1 VGMSRDDDAF
11 VDGDMEPDPELNKL
25 TNDVIGAAIAVHRA
39 LGPGQLESAYQR
51 AMEIELE
58 YRQIPFQRQVPVRL
72 VYRNQTVGQGFV
84 DLLIDNRVIVE
95 LKAAEYIAPV
105 HRVQII
111 SYLKMTKLKLGIIIN
126 FNVPVLKDGIRRIA
140 N

>member
-1 VGMSRDDDAF
+1 MPRGDDAF
-11 VDGDMEPDPELNKL
+11 VDEEVEPDPELNKL

-58 YRQIPFQRQVPVRL
+58 YRRIPFQRQVPVRL
-72 VYRNQTVGQGFV
+72 VYRGETVGQGFM

-105 HRVQII
+105 HRVQLI

-126 FNVPVLKDGIRRIA
+126 FNVPVLKDGIRRVA

>member
-1 VGMSRDDDAF
+1 MSRDDDAY
-11 VDGDMEPDPELNKL
+11 VDEEMEPDAELNKL
-25 TNDVIGAAIAVHRA
+25 TNDVIGAAIAVHPA

-58 YRQIPFQRQVPVRL
+58 YRRIPFQRQVPVRL
-72 VYRNQTVGQGFV
+72 VYRGETVGQGFM

-105 HRVQII
+105 HRVQLI
-111 SYLKMTKLKLGIIIN
+111 SYLKMTRLKLGIIIN
-126 FNVPVLKDGIRRIA
+126 FNVPVLKDGIRRVA

>member
-1 VGMSRDDDAF
+1 MSHNDDAF
-11 VDGDMEPDPELNKL
+11 VDEGMEPDPELNKL

-58 YRQIPFQRQVPVRL
+58 FRQIPFQRQVPVRL
-72 VYRNQTVGQGFV
+72 VYRGETVGEGRMDF
-84 DLLIDNRVIVE
+84 LIDNRLIVE
-95 LKAAEYIAPV
+95 LKAAEHIAPV
-105 HRVQII
+105 HRVQLI
-111 SYLKMTKLKLGIIIN
+111 SYLRITKLRLGIIIN
-126 FNVPVLKDGIRRIA
+126 FSVPLLKDGIRRIA

>member
-1 VGMSRDDDAF
+1 MPRGDDAF
-11 VDGDMEPDPELNKL
+11 VDEEVEFDPELNKL

-58 YRQIPFQRQVPVRL
+58 YRRIPFQRQVPVRL
-72 VYRNQTVGQGFV
+72 VYRGETVGQGFM

-105 HRVQII
+105 HRVQLI

-126 FNVPVLKDGIRRIA
+126 FNVPVLKDGIRRVA

>member
-1 VGMSRDDDAF
+1 MSRDDEAL
-11 VDGDMEPDPELNKL
+11 VDEDTEPDPELNKL

-39 LGPGQLESAYQR
+39 LGPGHLESAYQR
-51 AMEIELE
+51 AIEIELA
-58 YRQIPFQRQVPVRL
+58 YRQIPLQRQLPVRL
-72 VYRNQTVGQGFV
+72 VYRGETVGEGRM
-84 DLLIDNRVIVE
+84 DLLIDGRVIVD
-95 LKAAEYIAPV
+95 LKAAESIAPAY
-105 HRVQII
+105 RVQMI

>member
-1 VGMSRDDDAF
+1 V
-11 VDGDMEPDPELNKL
+11 EPDPELNKL

-58 YRQIPFQRQVPVRL
+58 YRRIPFQRQVPVRL
-72 VYRNQTVGQGFV
+72 VYRGETVGQGFM

-105 HRVQII
+105 HRVQLI

-126 FNVPVLKDGIRRIA
+126 FNVPVLKDGIRRVA